1 VVLERDVGEEA
12 AVSFPAPS
20 FALLGFDILRPELL
34 VGLLAAPALLAI
46 GLWSLRV
53 RRKELQRLVDA
64 RHARRFLPD
73 FSAAAAHARLVLAC
87 FALLFAAFAAA
98 GPVRGYTAR
107 SVQRRGLDL
116 VVCIDT
122 SRSMLVRDLRPDR
135 LTRAKREVGG
145 LIERLKG
152 DRVALVAF
160 AGDARDISPLTHDRT
175 TLRALLERVGTEENV
190 KGGTDLGAAL
200 SHALQLFDGRSG
212 AHEAIVLL
220 TDGEDLEGKG
230 LEAARVAAERGI
242 RVYVVGMGT
251 EGGGKIPQL
260 GADGRESFVVDESG
274 QEVISALVGDTLTQ
288 IAQASG
294 GEYIAA
300 TRSATPLEELYIARI
315 NRLEGRDLEGGV
327 EYLPHDR
334 FQWFLGAAALCMFV
348 EAGLRERKRK
358 RREPRQA
365 ALAAARA
372 QPKERA
378 A

>member
-1 VVLERDVGEEA
+1 MSLALSELAGPHLA
-12 AVSFPAPS
+12 APH
-20 FALLGFDILRPELL
+20 FALLGFDILRPGQL
-34 VGLLAAPALLAI
+34 VWLLAAPLLLVV
-46 GLWSLRV
+46 GLLSLRL
-53 RRKELQRLVDA
+53 RRRELQRLVDA

-73 FSAAAAHARLVLAC
+73 FSAAAAYARLVLAC
-87 FALLFAAFAAA
+87 LALLFAAFAAA

-135 LTRAKREVGG
+135 LTRAKREVGA
-145 LIERLKG
+145 LVERLKG

-175 TLRALLERVGTEENV
+175 TLRTLLERIGTEENV

-200 SHALQLFDGRSG
+200 NHALQLFDGRSG

-230 LEAARVAAERGI
+230 LEAAKVAAERGI

-251 EGGGKIPQL
+251 EGGGKIPQQS
-260 GADGRESFVVDESG
+260 ADGRESFVTDESG
-274 QEVISALVGDTLTQ
+274 QEVISALVGDTLAQ

-294 GEYIAA
+294 GEYLAA

-315 NRLEGRDLEGGV
+315 NRLEGRDLDGGV

-334 FQWFLGAAALCMFV
+334 YQWFLGLAALCMFV
-348 EAGLRERKRK
+348 EAGLRERKRRAK
-358 RREPRQA
+358 REVVIST
-365 ALAAARA
+365 RA
-372 QPKERA
+372 PVPEERA

>member
-1 VVLERDVGEEA
+1 MSPLGV
-12 AVSFPAPS
+12 PA
-20 FALLGFDILRPELL
+20 FALLGFDLLRPGQL
-34 VGLLAAPALLAI
+34 VWLLAAPALLAI
-46 GLWSLRV
+46 GLWSLRA
-53 RRKELQRLVDA
+53 RRAELERLVEA

-73 FSAAAAHARLVLAC
+73 FSRRRALARLLLASL
-87 FALLFAAFAAA
+87 ALALAAFAAA

-135 LTRAKREVGG
+135 LTRAKREVAG
-145 LIERLKG
+145 LIERLRG

-160 AGDARDISPLTHDRT
+160 AGDARDVSPLTHDRT
-175 TLRALLERVGTEENV
+175 TLRELLERIDTEENV

-200 SHALQLFDGRSG
+200 NHALQLFDGRSG
-212 AHEAIVLL
+212 AHEAIVML

-230 LEAARVAAERGI
+230 LEAARGAAERGI

-260 GADGRESFVVDESG
+260 AADGRESFVTEESG
-274 QEVISALVGDTLTQ
+274 REVVSALVGDTLKQ
-288 IAQASG
+288 IADASG
-294 GEYIAA
+294 GEYLPA

-334 FQWFLGAAALCMFV
+334 YQWFLGAAALCMLV
-348 EAGLRERKRK
+348 EAGLRERKRLK
-358 RREPRQA
+358 TSANFRSPGSATTQ
-365 ALAAARA
+365 
-372 QPKERA
+372 ERA

>member
-1 VVLERDVGEEA
+1 MSPL
-12 AVSFPAPS
+12 SLPPL
-20 FALLGFDILRPELL
+20 ALLGFDLLRPGQL
-34 VGLLAAPALLAI
+34 VWLLAAPALLI
-46 GLWSLRV
+46 VGLWSLRA
-53 RRKELQRLVDA
+53 RRRELERLVDA
-64 RHARRFLPD
+64 RHAQRFLPD
-73 FSAAAAHARLVLAC
+73 FSRGRALARLVLASL
-87 FALLFAAFAAA
+87 ALAFTAFAAA

-116 VVCIDT
+116 VICIDT

-135 LTRAKREVGG
+135 LTRAKREVAG
-145 LIERLKG
+145 LIDRLRG

-160 AGDARDISPLTHDRT
+160 AGDARDVAPLTHDRT
-175 TLRALLERVGTEENV
+175 TLRELLERVDTEENV

-200 SHALQLFDGRSG
+200 NHALQLFDGRSG

-242 RVYVVGMGT
+242 RVYVVGMGA
-251 EGGGKIPQL
+251 EGGGKIPQI
-260 GADGRESFVVDESG
+260 GADGRESFVTDEEG
-274 QEVISALVGDTLTQ
+274 REVISALVGTTLEQ

-294 GEYIAA
+294 GEYLAA

-334 FQWFLGAAALCMFV
+334 FQWFLGAAALCMLI
-348 EAGLRERKRK
+348 EAGLRERKRVK
-358 RREPRQA
+358 SSERVRSQARRS
-365 ALAAARA
+365 A
-372 QPKERA
+372 QERA

>member
-1 VVLERDVGEEA
+1 MSL
-12 AVSFPAPS
+12 
-20 FALLGFDILRPELL
+20 ALLGFDLLREEQLWW
-34 VGLLAAPALLAI
+34 LLAAPTLFAL
-46 GLWSLRV
+46 GLWSLG
-53 RRKELQRLVDA
+53 RRRAELQRLVEA
-64 RHARRFLPD
+64 RHTRRFLPD
-73 FSAAAAHARLVLAC
+73 FSRPKSVLRLVLAC
-87 FALLFAAFAAA
+87 TALLLAGFSAA

-135 LTRAKREVGG
+135 LTRAKREVSG

-152 DRVALVAF
+152 DRIALVAF

-175 TLRALLERVGTEENV
+175 TLRALLERVNTEENV

-200 SHALQLFDGRSG
+200 NHALQLFDGRSG
-212 AHEAIVLL
+212 AHEAIVML
-220 TDGEDLEGKG
+220 TDGEDLEGGG

-242 RVYVVGMGT
+242 RIYVVGMGA
-251 EGGGKIPQL
+251 EGGGKIPQV
-260 GADGRESFVVDESG
+260 GADGRESFVTDESG
-274 QEVISALVGDTLTQ
+274 QEVISELVGDTLEQ
-288 IAQASG
+288 IARASG
-294 GEYIAA
+294 GEYLAA

-334 FQWFLGAAALCMFV
+334 YQWFLGMAALCMLV
-348 EAGLRERKRK
+348 EAGLRER
-358 RREPRQA
+358 RRFSSRTSEFGSSE
-365 ALAAARA
+365 L
-372 QPKERA
+372 KSSEERA